1 MAGRRLVAAA
11 LFALLLVAACSTG
24 DDPTDATPTT
34 MRSVPWD
41 TATATFEPVPSA
53 PGSLE
58 EPMEDV
64 PVQSIVWTEDGYRAS
79 VLTGSAWRSGARMTA
94 RTGSSSPT

>member
-1 MAGRRLVAAA
+1 M
-11 LFALLLVAACSTG
+11 FALLLVAACSTG
-24 DDPTDATPTT
+24 DDPTDATPPT

-64 PVQSIVWTEDGYRAS
+64 PVQSIVWTEDGYHAS
-79 VLTGSAWRSGARMTA
+79 GADGLAWRSGARMTA